1 MNSSNSNSN
10 INNMGNNNM
19 RGGKNYLKMEQH
31 RQQLISEQ
39 EKM

>member
-10 INNMGNNNM
+10 INNMGNNM